1 MSAAPKKA
9 ASKKTTRKPRKPA
22 KADLSERILRED
34 AAVAFADPRACF
46 GPDGA
51 PLAPSELPA
60 DIARAVASVECK
72 EATARSGGVT
82 RTWKYSFWS
91 KEKALER
98 LARQLGLTSR
108 DPDKGRKAV
117 VNFVMDLG
125 PGGPEAGQGSRNRRE
140 AGDER

>member
-1 MSAAPKKA
+1 MSNAPKKA
-9 ASKKTTRKPRKPA
+9 APRKPARKPRKPA
-22 KADLSERILRED
+22 KDDLPERVLRED

-46 GPDGA
+46 GPDGE
-51 PLAPSELPA
+51 PLPPSELPA

-72 EATARSGGVT
+72 EKTAKTGAVT

-98 LARQLGLTSR
+98 LARHLGLAGR

-125 PGGPEAGQGSRNRRE
+125 SKNAPSTVEEGGH
-140 AGDER
+140 ER